1 MPPNNICKG
10 TNAKSKCIDA
20 NQSSDGPLHYAN
32 NIRSRAKTNI
42 GIKDMA
48 KNIKNKLIPLGYTL
62 IHIRPNRIISFL
74 SKTLLE
80 KNIRIKNDILISLT
94 K

>member
-62 IHIRPNRIISFL
+62 IHIRPNTELFHFYQ
-74 SKTLLE
+74 KHYWKKH
-80 KNIRIKNDILISLT
+80 KN
-94 K
+94 